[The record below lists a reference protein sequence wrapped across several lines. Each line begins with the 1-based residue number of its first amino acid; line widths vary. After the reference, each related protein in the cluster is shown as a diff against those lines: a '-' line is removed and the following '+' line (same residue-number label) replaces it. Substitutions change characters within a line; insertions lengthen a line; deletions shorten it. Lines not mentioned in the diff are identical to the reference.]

1 MYQGDQYPVP
11 VYITSQ
17 GTYLD
22 LSEISTVEI
31 TLHNITKRYPDEIT
45 YDSDMGAFLMPITQE
60 ESFSFPVKKRLYAQS
75 RVLYNDGTVYATTP
89 IDFFIGESLSK
100 EEL

>member
-1 MYQGDQYPVP
+1 MYQGDQYPVLI
-11 VYITSQ
+11 YITNQ

-22 LSEISTVEI
+22 LSEINTVEI
-31 TLHNITKRYPDEIT
+31 TLHNITKRYPGEVT
-45 YDSDMGAFLMPITQE
+45 YDSDTGAFLMPITQE
-60 ESFSFPVKKRLYAQS
+60 ESFSLPIKKRLYAQS
-75 RVLYNDGTVYATTP
+75 RVLYNDGTVYATEP